1 MKAIIYTFSGTGNT
15 MRISKLF
22 AQEFERN
29 GVETLLY
36 NIGKD
41 GEIPNPNDYD
51 YVGFAYPIH
60 AFNAPPNM
68 LRFVR
73 GLPRADELG
82 NARNESECNGNACK
96 ESGRQGKEY
105 FILKSSGEPLKLNNI
120 SSGKL
125 NKILRRKGY
134 KLRSEYHYAMPY
146 NMIFR
151 HTDDMAA
158 KMWDTAQAL
167 APIEAREI
175 LEGKEHKLWKFPF
188 GGAIAFL
195 FRIEHP
201 AMRVNGKMFRVD
213 KDKCLM
219 CGMCEKNCPQKNIH
233 IKDGKFY
240 FGNDC
245 VMCARCSF
253 SCPTDAFN
261 IALLNS
267 WRVNGAYS
275 FKPSGEPQS
284 NKHKR
289 YCAKAYA
296 RYFAEAA
303 EKVESDKLN
312 ADKPYAENIKSASV
326 NGCNPEDVGRM
337 SNYILEDAAADIADA
352 EDIKAE

>member
-15 MRISKLF
+15 MRISRLF

-41 GEIPNPNDYD
+41 GEIPNPNNYD
-51 YVGFAYPIH
+51 FVGFAYPIH

-73 GLPRADELG
+73 GLPNADELG
-82 NARNESECNGNACK
+82 NARKGNECK
-96 ESGRQGKEY
+96 GKEY

-134 KLRSEYHYAMPY
+134 RLRSEYHYAMPY

-175 LEGKEHKLWKFPF
+175 LDGKEHKLWRFPF

-213 KDKCLM
+213 KDKCVM
-219 CGMCEKNCPQKNIH
+219 CGMCEKNCPQNNIH
-233 IKDGKFY
+233 IKDGKFR
-240 FGNDC
+240 FGNEC

-275 FKPSGEPQS
+275 FKPSEEPQS
-284 NKHKR
+284 NKHNR
-289 YCAKAYA
+289 YCAKAYT

-303 EKVESDKLN
+303 EKIKTDKSN
-312 ADKPYAENIKSASV
+312 ANKQYVENIKAEGVKGHS
-326 NGCNPEDVGRM
+326 PEDEVRI
-337 SNYILEDAAADIADA
+337 SNYVLENAAADIADA
-352 EDIKAE
+352 ENIKTE